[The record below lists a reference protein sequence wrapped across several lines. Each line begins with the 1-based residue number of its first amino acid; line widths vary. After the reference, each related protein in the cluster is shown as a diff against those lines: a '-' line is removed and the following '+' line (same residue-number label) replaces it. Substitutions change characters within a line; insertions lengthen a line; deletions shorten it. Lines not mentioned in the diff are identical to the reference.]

1 MKTLSKLISILFLG
15 ISIIF
20 LLYTLYRSELI
31 HQETRFDYYLKYY
44 LFGIFLIILSIISF
58 FIDKEMKIDTCIILF
73 SSMLGLYVVE
83 GYFFLNS
90 AHYQVL
96 KSDIKFDVRTKLE
109 IYQDLKKNDPN
120 SVVSIVPSLLKIDN
134 KTIFTL
140 SGISNRKTLHCNENE
155 YYSIYQSDRY
165 GFNNPDSEWDKEQ
178 ISLLLV
184 GGSFAHGD
192 CVNEPDTIGG
202 NLRKNIKSG
211 GVLNL
216 GQGGNGPLIEYATL
230 REYLP
235 LTKTERVLWIYYEG
249 NDLLELSRELN
260 NKILLKYLN
269 NQNFTQNLYLKQGKI
284 DTKRINDLKKSTKLL
299 KKENLNFSKNENLNH
314 LKFEFINFLKLFNT
328 RKLTIEKM
336 FYGASPKDLKK
347 ILELSKKF
355 TETNG
360 AKFYFIY
367 LPEYHRYI
375 INLNINNNYK
385 NYKKVIKTVES
396 LNIPL
401 IDIHKELFH
410 LHNDPKSLFPF
421 RSEGHY
427 TELGYKMVA
436 ETISKKIIEFERI
449 K

>member
-1 MKTLSKLISILFLG
+1 M
-15 ISIIF
+15 
-20 LLYTLYRSELI
+20 YE
-31 HQETRFDYYLKYY
+31 
-44 LFGIFLIILSIISF
+44 
-58 FIDKEMKIDTCIILF
+58 
-73 SSMLGLYVVE
+73 E
-83 GYFFLNS
+83 G
-90 AHYQVL
+90 
-96 KSDIKFDVRTKLE
+96 T
-109 IYQDLKKNDPN
+109 
-120 SVVSIVPSLLKIDN
+120 
-134 KTIFTL
+134 
-140 SGISNRKTLHCNENE
+140 
-155 YYSIYQSDRY
+155 
-165 GFNNPDSEWDKEQ
+165 
-178 ISLLLV
+178 
-184 GGSFAHGD
+184 
-192 CVNEPDTIGG
+192 
-202 NLRKNIKSG
+202 
-211 GVLNL
+211 
-216 GQGGNGPLIEYATL
+216 
-230 REYLP
+230 
-235 LTKTERVLWIYYEG
+235 
-249 NDLLELSRELN
+249 DLLELTRELK
-260 NKILLKYLN
+260 NKILLKYLDH
-269 NQNFTQNLYLKQGKI
+269 QDFTQNLYLKQNKI
-284 DTKRINDLKKSTKLL
+284 DAKRIDVLKKETETLR
-299 KKENLNFSKNENLNH
+299 KENLNFSKNENLNP
-314 LKFEFINFLKLFNT
+314 LKLDFIKFLKLLNT
-328 RKLTIEKM
+328 RKLTIETM

>member
-1 MKTLSKLISILFLG
+1 MKNISKLISILFL
-15 ISIIF
+15 SF
-20 LLYTLYRSELI
+20 SLLLLVYVFYRSEI
-31 HQETRFDYYLKYY
+31 HSSGNKHDVYLRYYVISFI
-44 LFGIFLIILSIISF
+44 LFFLSIVSF
-58 FIDKEMKIDTCIILF
+58 FIKKDIKIKVLAVLLSTF
-73 SSMLGLYVVE
+73 FGLYLVE
-83 GYFFLNS
+83 GYFLFETI
-90 AHYQVL
+90 
-96 KSDIKFDVRTKLE
+96 KSKKNARLQTKSKLQ

-120 SVVSIVPSLLKIDN
+120 SVVSILPGLLKIDN

-165 GFNNPDSEWDKEQ
+165 GFNNPDSEWDKKQ

-216 GQGGNGPLIEYATL
+216 GQRGNGPLIEYATL

-235 LTKTERVLWIYYEG
+235 LTKTERVLWMYEEG
-249 NDLLELSRELN
+249 TDLLELTRELK
-260 NKILLKYLN
+260 NKILLKYLDH
-269 NQNFTQNLYLKQGKI
+269 QDFTQNLYLKQNKI
-284 DTKRINDLKKSTKLL
+284 DAKRIDVLKKETETLR
-299 KKENLNFSKNENLNH
+299 KENLNFSKNENLNH
-314 LKFEFINFLKLFNT
+314 PKLDFIKFLKLFNT
-328 RKLTIEKM
+328 RKLTIETM

-375 INLNINNNYK
+375 INLNINNNFK

-401 IDIHKELFH
+401 IDIHKELFQ

>member
-1 MKTLSKLISILFLG
+1 MKNISKIISTFFLIFSIL
-15 ISIIF
+15 
-20 LLYTLYRSELI
+20 LLCYVFYRSEIYSSGTKHDEYL
-31 HQETRFDYYLKYY
+31 RYY
-44 LFGIFLIILSIISF
+44 IISF
-58 FIDKEMKIDTCIILF
+58 ILF
-73 SSMLGLYVVE
+73 FLSIVSFFIKKDIKIKVLAVLLSTFFGLYLVE
-83 GYFFLNS
+83 GYFLFETI
-90 AHYQVL
+90 
-96 KSDIKFDVRTKLE
+96 KSKKNARLQTKSKLQ
-109 IYQDLKKNDPN
+109 IYQDLKKNDTN
-120 SVVSIVPSLLKIDN
+120 SVVSILPGLLKIDN

-140 SGISNRKTLHCNENE
+140 SGISNRKTLFCNENE

-178 ISLLLV
+178 ITLLLI
-184 GGSFAHGD
+184 GDSFTHGA

-216 GQGGNGPLIEYATL
+216 GQRGNGPLIEYATL

-355 TETNG
+355 AEING

-385 NYKKVIKTVES
+385 NYKKIIGIVES

-401 IDIHKELFH
+401 IDIHKELFQS
-410 LHNDPKSLFPF
+410 HNDPKSFFPF
-421 RSEGHY
+421 RSYGHY
-427 TELGYKMVA
+427 NKLGYKMVA
-436 ETISKKIIEFERI
+436 EIISNKIKGFEHI

>member
-1 MKTLSKLISILFLG
+1 MKNISKIISTFFLIFSIL
-15 ISIIF
+15 
-20 LLYTLYRSELI
+20 LLCYVFYRSEIYSSGTKHDEYL
-31 HQETRFDYYLKYY
+31 RYY
-44 LFGIFLIILSIISF
+44 IISF
-58 FIDKEMKIDTCIILF
+58 ILF
-73 SSMLGLYVVE
+73 FLSIVSFFIKKDIKIKVLAVLLSTFFGLYLVE
-83 GYFFLNS
+83 GYFLFETI
-90 AHYQVL
+90 
-96 KSDIKFDVRTKLE
+96 KSKKNAKLQTKSKFQ

-120 SVVSIVPSLLKIDN
+120 SVVSILPGLLKIDN

-165 GFNNPDSEWDKEQ
+165 GFNNPDSEWDKKQ

-216 GQGGNGPLIEYATL
+216 GQRGNGPLIEYATL

-235 LTKTERVLWIYYEG
+235 LTKTERVLWMYEEG
-249 NDLLELSRELN
+249 TDLLELTRELK
-260 NKILLKYLN
+260 NKILLKYLDH
-269 NQNFTQNLYLKQGKI
+269 QDFTQNLYLKQNKI
-284 DTKRINDLKKSTKLL
+284 DAKRIDVLKKSTESLR
-299 KKENLNFSKNENLNH
+299 KENLNFSKNENLNP
-314 LKFEFINFLKLFNT
+314 LKLDFIKFLKLLNT
-328 RKLTIEKM
+328 RKLTIETM

-375 INLNINNNYK
+375 INLNINNNFK

-401 IDIHKELFH
+401 IDIHKELFQ